1 MVRMEREA
9 VLAIIDLC
17 EAEDWN
23 FFGSD
28 VLFDE
33 MSLIA
38 DKIKKQKILL
48 LCESAE
54 LYVALTNEI
63 VTRAKRLEKHGIKPY
78 DALHIASAESGGADI
93 FLTTDRRLLN
103 AAQRSDVKIKVGNPL
118 KWLMEVL
125 YEQ

>member
-1 MVRMEREA
+1 MESES
-9 VLAIIDLC
+9 VLAIIDRC
-17 EAEDWN
+17 EIGDWD

-33 MSLIA
+33 MSMIA
-38 DKIKKQKILL
+38 DKVKKQKILL
-48 LCESAE
+48 LCQSAT
-54 LYVALTNEI
+54 LYVELTEEI
-63 VTRAKRLEKHGIKPY
+63 VTRAKELEKHGIKPY
-78 DALHIASAESGGADI
+78 DALHVASAEFGEADI

-103 AAQRSDVKIKVGNPL
+103 ATQRVDVKIKINNPL